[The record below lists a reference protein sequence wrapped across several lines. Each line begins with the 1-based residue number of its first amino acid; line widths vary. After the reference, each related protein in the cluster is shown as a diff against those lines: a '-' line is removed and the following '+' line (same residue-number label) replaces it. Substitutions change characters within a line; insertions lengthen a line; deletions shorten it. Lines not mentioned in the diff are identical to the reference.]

1 MPVILH
7 AHVYALYGQIALF
20 DAQASDAYPEWL
32 TGDEAAAIGPRG
44 IAVATAGDVDVEVI
58 VYDLQDEDAGSARV
72 IGSSRISG
80 IIEVGNQGLLVGN
93 VPASDLFE
101 IEWPTGRAS
110 VEAQVQAPTDQ
121 AVRVLFFLSHLQTA

>member
-1 MPVILH
+1 MPVILQEH
-7 AHVYALYGQIALF
+7 IYALYGQVALF
-20 DAQASDAYPEWL
+20 DAQTSDAYPQWR
-32 TGDEAAAIGPRG
+32 TGIEAAAIGPYG

-58 VYDLQDEDAGSARV
+58 VYDLQDEDAGSARE

-101 IEWPTGRAS
+101 IEWPEGRTS
-110 VEAQVQAPTDQ
+110 VEAQIEGPPGQAI
-121 AVRVLFFLSHLQTA
+121 RVLFFLSHLQTE